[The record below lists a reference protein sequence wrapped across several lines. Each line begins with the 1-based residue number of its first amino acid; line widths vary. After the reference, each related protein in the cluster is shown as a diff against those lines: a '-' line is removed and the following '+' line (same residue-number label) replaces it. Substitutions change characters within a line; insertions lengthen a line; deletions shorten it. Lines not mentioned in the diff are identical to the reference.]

1 MSRAVRMAEFARI
14 LGVNRSTVTRARQ
27 AGRLVLDHRGLVL
40 VDESI
45 ERYRATAGGRTDVA
59 ERHAETRGAELPA
72 VAATGEGAQGGAAAA
87 GQGEAAPV
95 PGSRQDWKR
104 QALHYENLGIRLER
118 ALRRHQR
125 YQRADVRREAEAIGG
140 TLRAAAERLVDE
152 SAPQLTIAT
161 PEDRRRLL
169 QRQARQLRRVLK
181 SELARALYRLRAS
194 AGGRA

>member
-59 ERHAETRGAELPA
+59 ERHAESRGAELP
-72 VAATGEGAQGGAAAA
+72 AATGEGAQGSPAAA
-87 GQGEAAPV
+87 GQGEAAPVV

-118 ALRRHQR
+118 QLRRHQR

-169 QRQARQLRRVLK
+169 DRQARQLRRVLK